1 MKKKL
6 FLSITAMLSVY
17 ASAFAQINYAAQKA
31 DVNGDGIVDV
41 ADITAVIMIMK
52 DGGGTATVEDE
63 IEGAVDLGLSVLWA
77 TCNVGA
83 EEPEEYGNYYAWG
96 EVETKNNYT
105 QHNYFRDVYSAYYFN
120 SIGSD
125 ISGSEDYDVA
135 RKNLGSPWRMPTV
148 SEASELINKCSWS
161 RSTLNNV
168 VGFVVKG
175 PNGNTIFIPAA
186 GSNVEGTVYSGSY
199 ANLWSSEPNSPT
211 DCMCYRIFA
220 NQSGAEV
227 STFPGFYGCTIRP
240 VCDKTQINPGG
251 GDGGDQGGGDG
262 WVSVNAT
269 GYAPY
274 YYCPTTH
281 TTSPSTKV
289 ATSIRAYRNSS
300 TGSYKVNWA
309 GTDYPCNAGY
319 NKLQIGTNSHVTQN
333 SLGTTI
339 VCTDYYYLEFTISN

>member
-168 VGFVVKG
+168 AGFVVKG

-211 DCMCYRIFA
+211 DYMCYRIFA

-227 STFPGFYGCTIRP
+227 STFPGFYGCTVRP
-240 VCDKTQINPGG
+240 VCDKNEINPGG
-251 GDGGDQGGGDG
+251 GGGQDGGDG

-274 YYCPTTH
+274 YYCPTTK
-281 TTSPSTKV
+281 TTSPATKV
-289 ATSIRAYRNSS
+289 ATTIRAFRNTS

-309 GTDYPCNAGY
+309 GTDYPCSAGY